1 MIKIKRNVKRVERRK
16 LGIKRSSKSNKRA
29 WVAKFRS
36 KSEPLRKSPPSLRN
50 GFVASKRPLQKFSQL
65 RRGPLA
71 HECHFASSYTRF
83 AAAKWLR
90 AFHALRSI
98 VFVVEEPFER
108 VFRSC
113 ETTLWH
119 TSAISQ
125 PCTLISQLRNGCEIL
140 HALKSFSAH
149 IMKPYHHWTHF
160 DHFLKFISYIPYSIS
175 KLGNSGVQSFKR
187 CSI

>member
-16 LGIKRSSKSNKRA
+16 LGIKRSSKSKKRA
-29 WVAKFRS
+29 WAAKFSS

-50 GFVASKRPLQKFSQL
+50 GFAASKRPLQKFSQL

-71 HECHFASSYTRF
+71 HECHFASPYTHF
-83 AAAKWLR
+83 APAKWLR
-90 AFHALRSI
+90 AFYALRSI
-98 VFVVEEPFER
+98 IFAVKEPFER

-125 PCTLISQLRNGCEIL
+125 LRTLISQLRNGCEIL

-149 IMKPYHHWTHF
+149 TMKPHPHFGFLRILTHEVSSAHHF
-160 DHFLKFISYIPYSIS
+160 
-175 KLGNSGVQSFKR
+175 
-187 CSI
+187 